1 MAGERWAGSTHV
13 KHISRNKLIKKKPS
27 QTVTATPEKLKGGAV
42 RGAGL
47 CLSMLSRWAE
57 REQRARIYYPVPSTV
72 CVLGSEH
79 PLLIWF
85 VEENSQPFS
94 PWGVNLQPVS
104 PLACLSL
111 Q

>member
-1 MAGERWAGSTHV
+1 M

-27 QTVTATPEKLKGGAV
+27 QTVTAAPEKLKGGAV
-42 RGAGL
+42 RGEGL
-47 CLSMLSRWAE
+47 CLSMFSRWAE
-57 REQRARIYYPVPSTV
+57 RAQWARLYYSVLNTI
-72 CVLGSEH
+72 CVLGFEH

-94 PWGVNLQPVS
+94 PWGVSLQPVS

>member
-1 MAGERWAGSTHV
+1 MFEYV
-13 KHISRNKLIKKKPS
+13 L
-27 QTVTATPEKLKGGAV
+27 QV
-42 RGAGL
+42 
-47 CLSMLSRWAE
+47 AE
-57 REQRARIYYPVPSTV
+57 RAQGTRIYYPVLNTV

-85 VEENSQPFS
+85 VEENSWPFS
-94 PWGVNLQPVS
+94 PWGVSLQPGS